1 MYSPLFIFI
10 AIAETNEG
18 GSKETMRTA
27 LMNEIGRSVDNDDD
41 TTSTRAPSSR
51 HKKLSRKVA
60 HPMRGRDS
68 GRQAG
73 AFDALSKKPSTL
85 MLGGHIT
92 LSILFSALAPCPSR
106 RTRNVRFIYIR
117 SIAPSLLCARMER
130 IPLVARGRAAAG
142 TLARWHAGCGRAAPI
157 ECGLPA

>member
-1 MYSPLFIFI
+1 
-10 AIAETNEG
+10 
-18 GSKETMRTA
+18 
-27 LMNEIGRSVDNDDD
+27 
-41 TTSTRAPSSR
+41 
-51 HKKLSRKVA
+51 
-60 HPMRGRDS
+60 MRGRDS

-73 AFDALSKKPSTL
+73 AFDALSKKSSTL

-142 TLARWHAGCGRAAPI
+142 TLARWLRAGCPDRVR
-157 ECGLPA
+157 PARIVTWLLGNH